1 LSHGIAKDGLINNQ
15 ISREQ
20 QVLQLLAR
28 PIRET
33 RGSKQKASAP
43 LRMTPDI

>member
-28 PIRET
+28 PIRRNT
-33 RGSKQKASAP
+33 RIEAKGERSAQDD
-43 LRMTPDI
+43 T